1 MVVILSFTSPFFPKV
16 MKSWIFG
23 GFILVGIGF
32 LVFDFGVVSFI
43 TPRFGSNWSRSAD
56 ACGVASRNLWELK
69 MERRRVL
76 LQERTQQIRSWMS
89 SKSIKPKIAYDLF
102 EPDYDCNTKTRV
114 GARYFGDGPKFMC
127 DVEVIPPQ
135 KKCLVYSVGSNGD
148 FSFETAIFKRFE
160 CEIHTFDPTD
170 TTGTWKDKAKS
181 AHAVFHDLGLG
192 EKKEFVKIMRTHAQ
206 KKKPKCALDTFRN
219 IVRSLGHDE
228 RMIDVLKI
236 DCEGCEWNVFP
247 DIWKDL
253 EKGVYRIGQ
262 ILVEVHG
269 TDFKRAAEFFEG
281 ARKAGYMIFSKE
293 RNHWGCNGFN
303 CLEFGLV
310 HLDVANRSASL
321 FGNLIASRP
330 KVLERKVSENSHHMK
345 YLTYTF
351 SYDCLGSKNFTSRN
365 IAGVAG
371 LRHVEMCLT
380 NFLQTPHKGRSL
392 ILPSPAIM
400 ILQSHARY
408 PLPPAVQWSDLYD
421 ISKWGIKEE
430 AIVKFMPD
438 GAVESPLGLN
448 ISYFRP
454 SDVKTALKSTSDVA
468 VVNYCNY
475 QSQKKAYRH
484 YMCHTAGRNA
494 ALFRPSK
501 KLLDKAEKII
511 DQKLGGRYAL
521 VHIRRGDFLHNKK
534 LAPPNGTYPYTEKM
548 FVANFIEKELSE
560 KVVLLASN
568 EECPEYYT
576 FIMENTP
583 SKRIVLEKDIFD
595 FSDHPIVRYV
605 VLRELAERS
614 STNVAT
620 RHLRMGKRADKSLF
634 KEFSRR
640 KR

>member
-269 TDFKRAAEFFEG
+269 TDLKRAIEFFEG
-281 ARKAGYMIFSKE
+281 ARKAGSMIFIKE
-293 RNHWGCNGFN
+293 RNHWGYNGPTDSVSRDEKDQTEPKFHVCPCKHL
-303 CLEFGLV
+303 CLSVSNSSSTSGTCHFTLRLGKLRNNPHGTQV
-310 HLDVANRSASL
+310 GSA
-321 FGNLIASRP
+321 
-330 KVLERKVSENSHHMK
+330 
-345 YLTYTF
+345 
-351 SYDCLGSKNFTSRN
+351 FTN
-365 IAGVAG
+365 
-371 LRHVEMCLT
+371 
-380 NFLQTPHKGRSL
+380 
-392 ILPSPAIM
+392 PSP
-400 ILQSHARY
+400 L
-408 PLPPAVQWSDLYD
+408 
-421 ISKWGIKEE
+421 
-430 AIVKFMPD
+430 
-438 GAVESPLGLN
+438 
-448 ISYFRP
+448 
-454 SDVKTALKSTSDVA
+454 LKMTNGSVS
-468 VVNYCNY
+468 
-475 QSQKKAYRH
+475 
-484 YMCHTAGRNA
+484 
-494 ALFRPSK
+494 
-501 KLLDKAEKII
+501 
-511 DQKLGGRYAL
+511 
-521 VHIRRGDFLHNKK
+521 GDFK
-534 LAPPNGTYPYTEKM
+534 
-548 FVANFIEKELSE
+548 
-560 KVVLLASN
+560 
-568 EECPEYYT
+568 
-576 FIMENTP
+576 
-583 SKRIVLEKDIFD
+583 
-595 FSDHPIVRYV
+595 
-605 VLRELAERS
+605 
-614 STNVAT
+614 
-620 RHLRMGKRADKSLF
+620 
-634 KEFSRR
+634 
-640 KR
+640 